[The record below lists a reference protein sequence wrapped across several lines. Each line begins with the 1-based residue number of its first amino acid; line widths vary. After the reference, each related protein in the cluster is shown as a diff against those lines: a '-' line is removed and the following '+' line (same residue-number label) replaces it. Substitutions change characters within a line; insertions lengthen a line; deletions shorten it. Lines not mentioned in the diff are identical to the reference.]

1 LRGDSSSAGTGR
13 RTPAPAVTTFPLWA
27 LRSLVV
33 FPGAFAEG
41 MLAVWLPWSITQA
54 TLHTPWLG
62 PVSAALIAAAIAGTL
77 CAPLLNRHLGSRRM
91 TIWMALTATLCL
103 VAAAALWLASSPGLA
118 CLFALAAI
126 AADGAGDVGFSNLT
140 PLIARLSRLPL
151 AKFTAANWL
160 WTIFG
165 AALGGVFAGWGLQSQ
180 SITSLLLAL
189 IASSGI
195 VVVGLAC
202 LVPRS
207 RQRGR
212 LPPSAGWAAMFSGAL
227 WKPGTVAVC
236 LAIFALGF
244 VFGPMDNLL
253 VPAHLAGEGRSAAT
267 FGNLIAAGGL
277 GLAAGLA
284 VMQFMHTRTVRRRL
298 LVVTVAQI
306 GVALY
311 IGFIWWLPDDA
322 LLLSGVF
329 LAAAMLAPLLP
340 MLDAAVLTST
350 GIEHRALLIALVGT
364 LSSVSDMLGTAT
376 FGAVVSR
383 VGSGA
388 ALAICFMLTCVA
400 LMAFPFLVGRRI
412 QKRAI

>member
-1 LRGDSSSAGTGR
+1 LRSDRSSTDAARRAPGPAG
-13 RTPAPAVTTFPLWA
+13 ATFPLWA

-77 CAPLLNRHLGSRRM
+77 GAPWLHRHLGPRRM
-91 TIWMALTATLCL
+91 TILTALTATLCL
-103 VAAAALWLASSPGLA
+103 TAAAAAALWLAGSPGLA
-118 CLFALAAI
+118 CVFALAAV
-126 AADGAGDVGFSNLT
+126 ATDGAADVGFSVLT
-140 PLIARLSRLPL
+140 PLLARLSRRPL
-151 AKFTAANWL
+151 AKFAAANWI

-180 SITSLLLAL
+180 AITWLLFAL
-189 IASSGI
+189 ITSSGI
-195 VVVGLAC
+195 VVVGFAC

-207 RQRGR
+207 RQRGG
-212 LPPSAGWAAMFSGAL
+212 LPSAGWKAVFSGQL

-244 VFGPMDNLL
+244 VFGPLDNLL
-253 VPAHLAGEGRSAAT
+253 VPAHLASQGRSAAT

-284 VMQFMHTRTVRRRL
+284 ILQFTRTPTGRRWL
-298 LVVTVAQI
+298 FVVTVALI

-311 IGFIWWLPDDA
+311 IGFIWWLPGDA

-329 LAAAMLAPLLP
+329 LATVMLAPLLP

-350 GIEHRALLIALVGT
+350 GTEHRALLIAFVGT
-364 LSSVSDMLGTAT
+364 LSSASDMLGTAT
-376 FGAVVSR
+376 FGLVVSR
-383 VGSGA
+383 VGSGVALSFCFMLACAA
-388 ALAICFMLTCVA
+388 ALA
-400 LMAFPFLVGRRI
+400 FLVSRYFRTQAG
-412 QKRAI
+412 